1 MKHVIR
7 AASILAIA
15 ALALFAEK
23 EFRTSTAGVTYV
35 LTQDGNVE
43 FRVPAD
49 FLGVAITP
57 DGRNLY
63 LAN

>member
-7 AASILAIA
+7 AAGVLAIA
-15 ALALFAEK
+15 AVALVAEK
-23 EFRTSTAGVTYV
+23 EFRTSTPGVTYV
-35 LTQDGNVE
+35 LTLDGNVE

-49 FLGVAITP
+49 FVGVAITP